1 MFWVWLALTVT
12 NYRINPVDKFIESFF
27 LVLYKMEIN
36 KMKQL
41 VLIVVFYKHWAF
53 NMIKPQTITA
63 LGRRYYGRLSLRKVI
78 SRDTKLITKVVFKGD
93 NIS

>member
-27 LVLYKMEIN
+27 LVLYKMETN

-41 VLIVVFYKHWAF
+41 VLIVVFYEPWAF

-63 LGRRYYGRLSLRKVI
+63 LRRRYYGRLSLAI
-78 SRDTKLITKVVFKGD
+78 Q
-93 NIS
+93 N